1 MEIMPNAPTPWVGL
15 AALVAMF
22 VLPYLPNW
30 LFDGPRTVK
39 HRPRRHIAARPGRCL
54 TDALRDSALGLGDV
68 DHPGDPEA
76 VDAHAELVAPH
87 LLFQGHGDVATV

>member
-30 LFDGPRTVK
+30 LLDGPRTVK
-39 HRPRRHIAARPGRCL
+39 HRPAG
-54 TDALRDSALGLGDV
+54 TSA
-68 DHPGDPEA
+68 PT
-76 VDAHAELVAPH
+76 APPR
-87 LLFQGHGDVATV
+87 GPATTTA